1 MCEAVEEMK
10 LDGVAVMI
18 PAHSLLH
25 RDIVLESS
33 RVWCESEGIQT
44 ETPVREKLGTLFQR
58 K

>member
-1 MCEAVEEMK
+1 MCEAVK
-10 LDGVAVMI
+10 LDRVAVMI

-25 RDIVLESS
+25 GDIVLESS

-58 K
+58 TA